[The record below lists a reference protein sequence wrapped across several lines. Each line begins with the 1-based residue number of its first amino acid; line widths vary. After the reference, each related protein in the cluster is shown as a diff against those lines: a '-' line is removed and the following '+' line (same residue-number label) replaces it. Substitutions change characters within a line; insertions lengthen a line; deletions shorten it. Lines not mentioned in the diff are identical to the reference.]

1 MTMDLFYLLNP
12 YKNHAKGLITKSNY
26 KNMKQLMHKLFE
38 TSGRTQTGNSGAF
51 IFANAKPW

>member
-38 TSGRTQTGNSGAF
+38 TSGAF